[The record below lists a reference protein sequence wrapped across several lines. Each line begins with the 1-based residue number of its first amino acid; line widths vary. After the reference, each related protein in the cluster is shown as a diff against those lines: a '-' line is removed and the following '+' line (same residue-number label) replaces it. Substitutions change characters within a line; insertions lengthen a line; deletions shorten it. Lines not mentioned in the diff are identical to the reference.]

1 VGSLAAASPPQARS
15 GTTAIP
21 NNAANNLMGVFFCGI
36 ASTTAIQAREV
47 VAVSL
52 INPQLPFK
60 TIQEF
65 ANACLVLVSLWT
77 VEIFGGLWEPS

>member
-1 VGSLAAASPPQARS
+1 VLS
-15 GTTAIP
+15 
-21 NNAANNLMGVFFCGI
+21 FCGI
-36 ASTTAIQAREV
+36 ASTTAIQARKV

-65 ANACLVLVSLWT
+65 ANACLVLLSFCT
-77 VEIFGGLWEPS
+77 VQIFGRLWEPS